1 MHQNI
6 LSNLEHGT
14 GRFQMSAFC
23 HPARLDISPPPRTLP
38 SSAFGWNAHK
48 PHPARLAL
56 ALGLTVAQLFYGQHG
71 EGLATSYTKIKT
83 TERPFLE

>member
-38 SSAFGWNAHK
+38 SSA
-48 PHPARLAL
+48 RLAL

-83 TERPFLE
+83 TERLFLE